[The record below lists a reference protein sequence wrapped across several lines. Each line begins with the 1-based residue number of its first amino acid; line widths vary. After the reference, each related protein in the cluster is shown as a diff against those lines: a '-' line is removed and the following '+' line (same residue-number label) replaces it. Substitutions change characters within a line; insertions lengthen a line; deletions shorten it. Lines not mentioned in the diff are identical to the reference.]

1 MERLY
6 FGDSDAAVPV
16 RCGYR
21 VESPRVVQEG
31 SAEDEPS
38 CVVLSG
44 YVPQVVLPIVSVGL
58 H

>member
-38 CVVLSG
+38 RVLSG
-44 YVPQVVLPIVSVGL
+44 YVPQVVLAIVSVGL